1 MPKAAVRR
9 APGEGGVSTAAGAGR
24 SRCPEAGSTGG
35 LTGSL
40 PESPAMGQRHPLQG
54 RGERRAEKKGRRGRV
69 KVCYYMPTRDRVK
82 VCYYVPT
89 RDHRR
94 WAVSRGVTFE
104 DPQAAPVA
112 SRLQEGKRG
121 Q

>member
-9 APGEGGVSTAAGAGR
+9 APGEGGVNTAAGAGR

-54 RGERRAEKKGRRGRV
+54 WGERRAEKKGRRGRV
-69 KVCYYMPTRDRVK
+69 KVCYY
-82 VCYYVPT
+82 VPT
-89 RDHRR
+89 RDRR
-94 WAVSRGVTFE
+94 WAVSRGVMFE

>member
-9 APGEGGVSTAAGAGR
+9 APGEGGVNTAAGAGR

-69 KVCYYMPTRDRVK
+69 KVCYY
-82 VCYYVPT
+82 VPT